1 MKKGNSFNI
10 KNENPRVLVA
20 PLDWGLGH
28 ATRCVPIINQL
39 ILLGCSL
46 YIVADKK
53 NFFLLQKEFPN
64 TVFLRYKGYEI
75 KYSRQ
80 KKFLLLKLIFQS
92 PKIIHRIF
100 LENIWLKKIIK
111 KYSIDAVI
119 SDNRFGMHN
128 KNVPSIYITHQLY
141 IKTGNRLFEKIAQKT
156 HYYFIKKYTAC
167 WIPDIE
173 KNGLAG
179 ELSHPKKLPQNAI
192 YISPISRFVS
202 MPESKFFNDLL
213 IIISGP
219 EPQRTIFEKEILE
232 QIKLI
237 KGNIIFIRGLP
248 SENQKPENFGEVKI
262 ENHVPSYELN
272 KMIEGSKIIIS
283 RSGYTTVMDLATL
296 RKKAILIPT
305 PGQTEQEYLA
315 KYLSEKKYFLT
326 EKQEQFSIKESLAK
340 VKDYKFREFDFS
352 KEEYKKI
359 INQFVQLLKSGN
371 L

>member
-10 KNENPRVLVA
+10 KNKNPRVLVA

-28 ATRCVPIINQL
+28 ATRCIPIINQL
-39 ILLGCSL
+39 ILLGCTI

-53 NFFLLQKEFPN
+53 NFSLLQKEFPN
-64 TVFLRYKGYEI
+64 TVFLRYRGYEI
-75 KYSRQ
+75 KYSRR
-80 KKFLLLKLIFQS
+80 KKFFILKLIFQS
-92 PKIIHRIF
+92 PKIIQRVF
-100 LENIWLKKIIK
+100 LEKIWLKKAIK

-119 SDNRFGMHN
+119 SDNRFGMYN

-141 IKTGNRLFEKIAQKT
+141 IKTGNRFSEKIAQKI

-167 WIPDIE
+167 WVPDFE
-173 KNGLAG
+173 KSGLAG
-179 ELSHPKKLPQNAI
+179 EISHPKKLPQNSI
-192 YISPISRFVS
+192 YIGPISRFIS
-202 MPESKFFNDLL
+202 LPGSEIFNDLL

-219 EPQRTIFEKEILE
+219 EPQRTIFEKEILQ

-315 KYLSEKKYFLT
+315 KYLSEKKYFLA
-326 EKQEQFSIKESLAK
+326 ENQEQFSVKGSLNKAKEF
-340 VKDYKFREFDFS
+340 KFQEFDFS
-352 KEEYKKI
+352 KEEYKEI
-359 INQFVQLLKSGN
+359 IYQFVKSLKS
-371 L
+371 

>member
-1 MKKGNSFNI
+1 LKKGNSFNI
-10 KNENPRVLVA
+10 KNENPHVLVA

-28 ATRCVPIINQL
+28 ATRCIPIINQL
-39 ILLGCSL
+39 IVLGCSI
-46 YIVADKK
+46 YIVADKN
-53 NFFLLQKEFPN
+53 NFSLLQKEFPN

-75 KYSRQ
+75 KYSRR

-92 PKIIHRIF
+92 PKIIFRVF
-100 LENIWLKKIIK
+100 QEKNWLKKVIK

-128 KNVPSIYITHQLY
+128 KDVPSIYITHQLY
-141 IKTGNRLFEKIAQKT
+141 IKTGNRFSEKIAQKI

-167 WIPDIE
+167 WIPDLE
-173 KNGLAG
+173 KNGLAS
-179 ELSHPKKLPQNAI
+179 ELSHPKKLPQNSI
-192 YISPISRFVS
+192 YIGPISRFIS
-202 MPESKFFNDLL
+202 LPGSEIFNDLL

-219 EPQRTIFEKEILE
+219 EPQRTIFEKEILQ

-296 RKKAILIPT
+296 SKKAILIPT

-315 KYLSEKKYFLT
+315 KYLSEKKYFLA
-326 EKQEQFSIKESLAK
+326 EKQEQFSVKGSLNKAKEF
-340 VKDYKFREFDFS
+340 KFQEFDFP

-359 INQFVQLLKSGN
+359 IYQFVKSLKS
-371 L
+371 

>member
-28 ATRCVPIINQL
+28 ATRCIPIINQL
-39 ILLGCSL
+39 ISQGCAL
-46 YIVADKK
+46 YIVVDKK
-53 NFFLLQKEFPN
+53 NFFLLQKEFPD

-75 KYSRQ
+75 EYSHQ

-92 PKIIHRIF
+92 PKIIRRIF

-119 SDNRFGMHN
+119 SDNRFGMYN

-141 IKTGNRLFEKIAQKT
+141 IKTGNRFLEKIAQKT

-167 WIPDIE
+167 WVPDSE

-192 YISPISRFVS
+192 YLGPVSRFVS
-202 MPESKFFNDLL
+202 MPETKIFNDLL

-237 KGNIIFIRGLP
+237 KGHIIFIRGLP

-272 KMIEGSKIIIS
+272 KMIESSKIIIS

-305 PGQTEQEYLA
+305 PGQTEQEYLV
-315 KYLSEKKYFLT
+315 KYLSEKKYFIT
-326 EKQEQFSIKESLAK
+326 ENQDAFSIKESLNKAK
-340 VKDYKFREFDFS
+340 NFKFLQFDFPQ
-352 KEEYKKI
+352 EEYKKI
-359 INQFVQLLKSGN
+359 IDRFVQSLKSGN
-371 L
+371 F